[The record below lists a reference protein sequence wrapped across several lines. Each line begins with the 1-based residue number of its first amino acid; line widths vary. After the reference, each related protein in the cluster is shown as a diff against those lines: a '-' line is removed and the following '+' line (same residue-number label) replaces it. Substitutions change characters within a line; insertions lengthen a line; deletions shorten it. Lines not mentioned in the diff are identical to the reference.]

1 MLHPKLELLDGN
13 LVNQIISEGVALL
26 ENPGIRVHNQE
37 ALEILA
43 DAGAKVDFQA
53 QVACIPESL
62 TRQAL
67 ETAPHEFTLFDLKG
81 NPAVHYFGDKIHFDP
96 GSGGLTIID
105 SQTERPRLP
114 LTNDLIKFIKLVEAL
129 PQVDAQST
137 AFICSDVVPEIGDLY
152 RLYLALNY
160 MNKPIITGAFRKDT
174 WWTMK
179 EMLSAV
185 AGGDQAL
192 ALKPTAVFDVCPS
205 PPLLWSDTTCQN
217 LIDCARF
224 SIPAQL
230 ISMPLAG
237 ATALVTLAGAVVQH
251 TAESLSGVVIH
262 QLAGAGAPI
271 VWGGSPAI
279 FDMREGSTPMGAV
292 ETWMISS
299 ANVQVGKALGLPTHA
314 YMGMSDSKIVDTQC
328 GLESMG
334 SNFVAALSGANIISG
349 CGMVDF
355 ESCLSFE
362 KLVIDAEMIGMMKRF
377 VKGIEVR
384 DDPIALSLMQKSGHK
399 GNFLALPHTRKW
411 YREEQY
417 LPSEVIDRSSFER
430 WKSRGEKS
438 TFERARDR
446 VEKLIT
452 ACQPTQTSEELRQ
465 ELRVI
470 TLRAAQKFGMQSL
483 PPLPP
488 GDS

>member
-1 MLHPKLELLDGN
+1 MIRPKVELLDID
-13 LVNQIISEGVALL
+13 LVNQIISEGIAIL

-43 DAGAKVDFQA
+43 NAGVKVDFQA
-53 QVACIPESL
+53 QVAWIPEKI

-67 ETAPHEFTLFDLKG
+67 KTVPHEFTLFDLNG
-81 NPAVHYFGDKIHFDP
+81 NPTVHYSGDKIHFDP

-114 LTNDLIKFIKLVEAL
+114 LTNDLIKFVKLVETL
-129 PQVDAQST
+129 PQIDAQST
-137 AFICSDVVPEIGDLY
+137 AFVCSDVTPEIGDLY
-152 RLYLALNY
+152 RLYLALIY

-185 AGGDQAL
+185 AGGDKAL
-192 ALKPTAVFDVCPS
+192 ALRPTAVFDVCPS

-237 ATALVTLAGAVVQH
+237 ATAPVTLAGAVVQH

-262 QLAGAGAPI
+262 QLVKEGAPI
-271 VWGGSPAI
+271 VWGGSPAV

-299 ANVQVGKALGLPTHA
+299 AYVQIGKALGLPTHA
-314 YMGMSDSKIVDTQC
+314 YMGMSDTKIIDAQC

-334 SNFVAALSGANIISG
+334 SNFSAALSGANMISG
-349 CGMVDF
+349 CGMLDF
-355 ESCLSFE
+355 ESCLSYE
-362 KLVIDAEMIGMMKRF
+362 KLVIDAEMIGMVKRF

-384 DDPIALSLMQKSGHK
+384 DNPVALSLMQKSGHK
-399 GNFLALPHTRKW
+399 GEFLTLPHTRKW

-417 LPSEVIDRSSFER
+417 LPSEVIDRASYEG

-452 ACQPTQTSEELRQ
+452 GYQPTKITEELRQ
-465 ELRVI
+465 ELRAI
-470 TLRAAQKFGMQSL
+470 TLRAAQTFGMQSL
-483 PPLPP
+483 PPLPQ
-488 GDS
+488 GE

>member
-1 MLHPKLELLDGN
+1 MLRLKLELLDPDS
-13 LVNQIISEGVALL
+13 VDQIISEGIALL
-26 ENPGIRVHNQE
+26 ENPGIRVHNHE

-43 DAGAKVDFQA
+43 NANATVDFQA
-53 QVACIPESL
+53 QIARIPETL

-67 ETAPHEFTLFDLKG
+67 KTAPHEFTLFDLHG
-81 NPAVHYFGDKIHFDP
+81 NPAVPYFGDKIHFDP
-96 GSGGLTIID
+96 GSGGLTILD

-114 LTNDLIKFIKLVEAL
+114 LTDDFIQFVKLVETL

-137 AFICSDVVPEIGDLY
+137 AFVCSDVAPEIGDLY

-160 MNKPIITGAFRKDT
+160 MNKPIVTGAFRKDT

-192 ALKPTAVFDVCPS
+192 AQRPTAVFDVCPS

-237 ATALVTLAGAVVQH
+237 ATAPVTLAGAVVQH

-262 QLAGAGAPI
+262 QLAKAGAPL

-279 FDMREGSTPMGAV
+279 LDMREGSTPMGAV
-292 ETWMISS
+292 ETWMIS
-299 ANVQVGKALGLPTHA
+299 AACVQVGKALGLPTHA
-314 YMGMSDSKIVDTQC
+314 YMGMSDAKIIDAQC

-334 SNFVAALSGANIISG
+334 SNFVAALSGANMISG
-349 CGMVDF
+349 CGMHDF

-362 KLVIDAEMIGMMKRF
+362 KLVVDAEMIGMLKRF
-377 VKGIEVR
+377 VQGIELR
-384 DDPIALSLMQKSGHK
+384 DDPIALSILQKSGHK
-399 GNFLALPHTRKW
+399 GDFLTLAHTRKW

-417 LPSEVIDRSSFER
+417 LPSEIIDRASFEG
-430 WKSRGEKS
+430 WKSRGAKS
-438 TFERARDR
+438 TSERARDR
-446 VEKLIT
+446 VETLLPT
-452 ACQPTQTSEELRQ
+452 YQPTEMAEELRQ
-465 ELRVI
+465 ELRAI
-470 TLRAAQKFGMQSL
+470 TFHAAQTFGMDCL
-483 PPLPP
+483 PLLPQE
-488 GDS
+488 G

>member
-1 MLHPKLELLDGN
+1 MHLKLELLEPG
-13 LVNQIISEGVALL
+13 LVDQIISEGIALL
-26 ENPGIRVHNQE
+26 EDPGIRVHNHE

-43 DAGAKVDFQA
+43 NAHAKVDFHA
-53 QVACIPESL
+53 QIARIPEAL

-67 ETAPHEFTLFDLKG
+67 KTAPQEFILFDLNG
-81 NPAVHYFGDKIHFDP
+81 DSAVHYSGDRIHFDP

-114 LTNDLIKFIKLVEAL
+114 LTDDFIKFVKLVELL

-137 AFICSDVVPEIGDLY
+137 AFVCSDVAPEIGDLY

-192 ALKPTAVFDVCPS
+192 AQKPTAVFDVCPS

-237 ATALVTLAGAVVQH
+237 ATAPVTLAGAVVQH

-262 QLAGAGAPI
+262 QLAKEGAPI

-279 FDMREGSTPMGAV
+279 MDMREGSTPMGAV
-292 ETWMISS
+292 ETWMISG
-299 ANVQVGKALGLPTHA
+299 AYVQVGKALGLPTHA
-314 YMGMSDSKIVDTQC
+314 YMGMSDAKIIDAQC

-334 SNFVAALSGANIISG
+334 SNFVAALAGANMISG
-349 CGMVDF
+349 SGMHDF

-362 KLVIDAEMIGMMKRF
+362 KLVIDAEMIGMVRRF
-377 VKGIEVR
+377 VRGIEVR
-384 DDPIALSLMQKSGHK
+384 DDPVALYIMQESGHK
-399 GNFLALPHTRKW
+399 GDFLSLPHTRKW
-411 YREEQY
+411 YRQEQY
-417 LPSEVIDRSSFER
+417 LPSEIIDRASFEA

-446 VEKLIT
+446 VEKLIPT
-452 ACQPTQTSEELRQ
+452 YQPTEMSQELRQ
-465 ELRVI
+465 ELRAI
-470 TLRAAQKFGMQSL
+470 TLSAAGTFGMDAL
-483 PPLPP
+483 PPLP
-488 GDS
+488 SEN